1 MERIIMNHKTITVH
15 IKLYSIL
22 REKLPAEVNGQ
33 ADLAM
38 PLGASVADLLDSL
51 SIAHRVVVSVND
63 THEPDLTRSLQ
74 AGDQVRV
81 FSSVGGGAC
90 GGAYSGAD
98 SRQEVPNG
106 FRL

>member
-1 MERIIMNHKTITVH
+1 MNHKMITVH

-22 REKLPAEVNGQ
+22 RDKLPAEAGGQ

-63 THEPDLTRSLQ
+63 THEPDLARLLQ

-81 FSSVGGGAC
+81 FSSVGGGAD
-90 GGAYSGAD
+90 SGVD

-106 FRL
+106 FWL